1 MTDSNRSLLRFL
13 KPSRN
18 GHSPNGAGPHP
29 RDWPG
34 FKTSIEKRKLLADVE
49 TQESELH
56 GHRVDVNR
64 KILDGRLYALVV
76 FTGVGG
82 EIVLL
87 AIRPALF
94 LLNLPGLFAYRWWK
108 EKKHPPDEHG
118 GGP

>member
-1 MTDSNRSLLRFL
+1 MTDSNRSFPRFL
-13 KPSRN
+13 KHSKN
-18 GHSPNGAGPHP
+18 GHSPNGVSPHP
-29 RDWPG
+29 RDWPS
-34 FKTSIEKRKLLADVE
+34 FKTSIEERKLLVDVE
-49 TQESELH
+49 TEESKLY

-76 FTGVGG
+76 LTGVGG

-87 AIRPALF
+87 AIHPALF

-108 EKKHPPDEHG
+108 EKKQPPDEQG